1 MRVIRKFAI
10 AAITLPVALGL
21 GAAAAYGATG
31 VDYTE
36 IPLSQG
42 ELDANWS
49 TDRAVPSGGYG
60 SVTFEGRSD
69 VLEVRID
76 KDNRSQSSSFFYTEG
91 ILRQVDAVAATK
103 IDLYVDP
110 DWLDGRD
117 VRAGFWGVGHDDNGD
132 RTSFPIVEFT
142 TAGDG
147 DFTGWRVWDDLTGWH
162 NHPEIP
168 YEAGEWST
176 LEIELT
182 EAGSTFDLTIDG
194 SPATSS
200 AAGTTNIG
208 EVIVNS
214 FNYGSAAQSYD
225 VHWSNFATGDVITL
239 DSKDDCKNGGYEA
252 FGFKNQ
258 GQCVSSLM
266 TNR

>member
-1 MRVIRKFAI
+1 VG
-10 AAITLPVALGL
+10 AITLPLALGL
-21 GAAAAYGATG
+21 GAAAAYGVTA

-36 IPLSQG
+36 IPLTQG
-42 ELDANWS
+42 ELAANWS
-49 TDRAVPSGGYG
+49 TDRAVPSGGYE
-60 SVTFEGRSD
+60 SVTFDGRSD

-76 KDNRSQSSSFFYTEG
+76 KDNRATSPSGFLYTEG

-103 IDLYVDP
+103 IDLYVDQ
-110 DWLDGRD
+110 DWLDKGTD

-132 RTSFPIVEFT
+132 RTAFPIIEFT

-168 YEAGEWST
+168 YEPGEWST
-176 LEIELT
+176 LEIELN
-182 EAGSTFDLTIDG
+182 EAEGTFDLAIDG
-194 SPATSS
+194 SPATSP
-200 AAGTTNIG
+200 AAGSTNLG

-214 FNYGSAAQSYD
+214 FNYGPDAQSYD
-225 VHWSNFATGDVITL
+225 VHWSNFATGVLDEL
-239 DSKDDCKNGGYEA
+239 DSKDECKDGGFAAY
-252 FGFKNQ
+252 GFANQ

-266 TNR
+266 ANR